1 MIEWVT
7 GWVVAGGHLGVFA
20 LMFLEN
26 LIPPIPSEVIMPLA
40 GFAAARGHQ
49 SFVGIMVAG
58 VVGTVLGNAV
68 WYELARHIGAE
79 RIRPLVERHGRWVA
93 VTGEDMDRA
102 ERALRRYGPAAI
114 GFGRMLPGIRTF
126 ISVPAGMFLIPRKV
140 FYLWT
145 ALGSTPWVVMLGVA
159 GYLLEEHYDRV
170 EGWIEPIGIL
180 VVVAIVAAYG
190 AHLVHAWRRS
200 RRAR

>member
-26 LIPPIPSEVIMPLA
+26 LIPPVPSEVIMPLA
-40 GFAAARGHQ
+40 GFAAARGQ
-49 SFVGIMVAG
+49 LSFIGIIVVGVL
-58 VVGTVLGNAV
+58 GTVLGNAV
-68 WYELARHIGAE
+68 WYELARRIGAE
-79 RIRPLVERHGRWVA
+79 RIRPLVERYGRWFA
-93 VTGEDMDRA
+93 ITGEDMDRA
-102 ERALRRYGPAAI
+102 ERTLKRYGPVAL

-145 ALGSTPWVVMLGVA
+145 TIGSTPWVALLAIA
-159 GYLLEEHYDRV
+159 GYVLEEHYHRV
-170 EGWIEPIGIL
+170 EGWIEPLGIL
-180 VVVAIVAAYG
+180 VVGGIVAAYC
-190 AHLVHAWRRS
+190 AHLVHAF